1 MTINIKTIV
10 DLYTTRTDFVD
21 FNLAAD
27 INALQSAL
35 ETLANMTFNQA
46 AFANVE
52 TLAAAKTLTD
62 DSAVINMLNPNAAD
76 RDVNLPALAVTN
88 HPFLIGNTNGS
99 NYKLT
104 VKNAGGTTI
113 RVIPPGKYHLFFSDG
128 SQWMYSGSDIYK
140 TLSPAQ
146 ITASQNNYNPTGAY
160 EADIL
165 RINSDAAWDITG
177 LAGGSAGR
185 IKIIHNVG
193 NFAITF
199 KDESGS
205 STDANRFALNADLV
219 LAADQSVMFLYD
231 AVSERWRMVG
241 GSGSSSSVA
250 GLSLLQVQVFS

>member
-1 MTINIKTIV
+1 MTINIKTLV
-10 DLYTTRTDFVD
+10 DAYATRVNNQD
-21 FNLAAD
+21 FNIAED
-27 INALQSAL
+27 INNLQTAL
-35 ETLANMTFNQA
+35 EALANMTYSQA

-76 RDVNLPALAVTN
+76 RDVNLPAVAVTN

-113 RVIPPGKYHLFFSDG
+113 RVVPAGKLYLFFSDG
-128 SQWMYSGSDIYK
+128 SQWVYAGSDIYK
-140 TLSPAQ
+140 TVSPSQ

-185 IKIIHNVG
+185 IKIVHNVG
-193 NFAITF
+193 GFAITF

-205 STDANRFALNADLV
+205 STDVNRFALNTDLA

-241 GSGSSSSVA
+241 GSGGGSSAA
-250 GLSLLQVQVFS
+250 GPSLLQVQVFS